1 MAAAVQGRVA
11 HAPAALAPRSRPR
24 TATRA
29 VSQGGDRVRPLDKA
43 TPVIHDSELV
53 SRVLSA
59 PPARDCPAAFFSTEL
74 RGIVTHPAFMLVHVD
89 DHMVHR
95 GHAVFETCV
104 VVDGHVYQLEAH
116 LDRFFASCEAARV
129 DSPLSREDVRRV
141 VLHTAAAARALDGHI
156 RLWASAG
163 RGTFGVSPRGCAR
176 GTLYCVAIPGQ
187 RPPRDMEEGWRVVTA
202 TVRLPVSPTVKST
215 NYLQNALAQME
226 AEDQECDTAVFVDAE
241 GYVTE
246 GPTMNVAVL
255 TEEGDL
261 LFPPFDRTLPGITA
275 KRVMELAKE
284 HVGEGAPQALS
295 GVRSVQQRPFTLA
308 EAKRAREV
316 MCLGTTTWVT
326 PVHAWDGKP
335 IADGTTGLV
344 TMALRALLE
353 RDAEEVGPLHTEVPY
368 GYLTNMRG
376 L

>member
-1 MAAAVQGRVA
+1 M
-11 HAPAALAPRSRPR
+11 
-24 TATRA
+24 
-29 VSQGGDRVRPLDKA
+29 RPLDKA

-176 GTLYCVAIPGQ
+176 GTLYWCACACAGQLQSRCKCRASVA
-187 RPPRDMEEGWRVVTA
+187 
-202 TVRLPVSPTVKST
+202 L
-215 NYLQNALAQME
+215 
-226 AEDQECDTAVFVDAE
+226 
-241 GYVTE
+241 
-246 GPTMNVAVL
+246 L
-255 TEEGDL
+255 TQLGM
-261 LFPPFDRTLPGITA
+261 FRTLLPAVWPSPGS
-275 KRVMELAKE
+275 
-284 HVGEGAPQALS
+284 AP
-295 GVRSVQQRPFTLA
+295 P
-308 EAKRAREV
+308 
-316 MCLGTTTWVT
+316 GTW
-326 PVHAWDGKP
+326 
-335 IADGTTGLV
+335 
-344 TMALRALLE
+344 R
-353 RDAEEVGPLHTEVPY
+353 
-368 GYLTNMRG
+368 RG
-376 L
+376 GGW